1 MKRLKPIDVHSLK
14 KGDVFYVKKQRDNSI
29 EKWKVT
35 EIHKNDEG
43 DLDAIIAMCLKVEG
57 RQSLFPRENEEYFF
71 SKSYFDFPN
80 PGKIIAVKQK
90 GKHNLY

>member
-14 KGDVFYVKKQRDNSI
+14 KGDVFYIKNELNDI

-35 EIHKNDEG
+35 EICRSASTNSFYGVKAICLNTEG
-43 DLDAIIAMCLKVEG
+43 IKKPFHTY
-57 RQSLFPRENEEYFF
+57 RKNEEYFI
-71 SKSYFDFPN
+71 SVLYLNDPR
-80 PGKIIAVKQK
+80 KIIAVKKK

>member
-1 MKRLKPIDVHSLK
+1 MKRLKPIDACSLK
-14 KGDVFYVKKQRDNSI
+14 KGDVFYIKSKLNDI

-35 EIHKNDEG
+35 RICRNTRTNNLDGVRAICLNTEELKKSFYNYKKN
-43 DLDAIIAMCLKVEG
+43 V
-57 RQSLFPRENEEYFF
+57 EYFI
-71 SKSYFDFPN
+71 SVLYLND

>member
-14 KGDVFYVKKQRDNSI
+14 KGDVFYIKSQLNNI

-35 EIHKNDEG
+35 KICRNTRSNNFDG
-43 DLDAIIAMCLKVEG
+43 VRAICLNTEELEN
-57 RQSLFPRENEEYFF
+57 SLYNYKKNEEYFI
-71 SKSYFDFPN
+71 SVLYLND
-80 PGKIIAVKQK
+80 PGKIIAVKRK